1 MIKTNADEVA
11 KSLDDYKKE
20 VERKLKAMVVGFAQD
35 VASAASDAT
44 RVGHI
49 SEGGNT
55 LNYINKYKQRALPPS
70 QGGYGI
76 EAIEG
81 YHRGA
86 WQYTEGEL
94 QFNPVIYDKAT
105 MLDTVDLKAE
115 VNYKIGDTFTV
126 GAIGPAYEML
136 QELDD
141 IDGATISTVM
151 GAHRSDL
158 ETYYN
163 QG

>member
-44 RVGHI
+44 RIGHI

-55 LNYINKYKQRALPPS
+55 LNYINKYKQRAVE
-70 QGGYGI
+70 YGI
-76 EAIEG
+76 APVEG

-86 WQYTEGEL
+86 WQYTEGAL
-94 QFNPVIYDKAT
+94 TFNPVIYDKAT

-126 GAIGPAYEML
+126 GAIGPAYDEL
-136 QELDD
+136 QALDD
-141 IDGATISTVM
+141 IEGATISTVI
-151 GAHRSDL
+151 GAHRADL
-158 ETYYN
+158 KQYYD

>member
-1 MIKTNADEVA
+1 MTMIKTNADEVA

-44 RVGHI
+44 RIGHI

-55 LNYINKYKQRALPPS
+55 LNYINKYKQRAVE
-70 QGGYGI
+70 YGI
-76 EAIEG
+76 TPIEG
-81 YHRGA
+81 YHKGA

-94 QFNPVIYDKAT
+94 QFNPVIYDKTT

-126 GAIGPAYEML
+126 GAIGPAYDML
-136 QELDD
+136 QGLDD

-158 ETYYN
+158 QRYFNEA
-163 QG
+163 